1 MASHSPSLGR
11 KESKNAPTRTT
22 PLSSLLQRTAKT
34 RVHVLILQKRPN
46 LLALAMNYD
55 LSALSTV
62 VMRIGSLELTA
73 GALLAS
79 LVVIFLST
87 LFFLRRPKRETEN
100 EVIAELLRN
109 QAELHGRLAAMAE
122 SLTNRQAEI
131 GQSLNERLDGMSQR
145 LGSTLNEQ
153 TKSTHEN
160 LSKLQERLA
169 VIDAAQNN
177 IQDLAKDVI
186 GLQAILNNKQT
197 RGAFGQARMEALIAD
212 ALPASAYTM
221 QQLLSN
227 GYRPDCMIKMP
238 NGAPPLVIDAKFPLE
253 AWNAFKAEES
263 SDGKRAA
270 SQQFRRDMEVHIRDV
285 SEKYLIPGETQDTA
299 FIFVPSES
307 IFADI
312 HQHFEFLVQKAHRA
326 RVVIVSPSLLM
337 LSIQVIQSV
346 LKDQRMREQA
356 HLIQGEVSLL
366 MDDVKRL
373 DERTRKLQ
381 THFGQAQKDVDMIL
395 TSSEKVINRGT
406 RIEGLEFAPDPK
418 SPSSTQAENVKRLNE
433 IRHNMHLRI
442 VDED

>member
-1 MASHSPSLGR
+1 MHPPSAQR
-11 KESKNAPTRTT
+11 RPAT
-22 PLSSLLQRTAKT
+22 LSWAISA
-34 RVHVLILQKRPN
+34 VHVLILQKAPN

-55 LSALSTV
+55 LSAFSTV
-62 VMRIGSLELTA
+62 VMHIGSLELTA
-73 GALLAS
+73 GELLAS
-79 LVVIFLST
+79 FILGLIALVLY
-87 LFFLRRPKRETEN
+87 LRWPKHSKDN
-100 EVIAELLRN
+100 EVIGELLRN
-109 QAELHGRLAAMAE
+109 QAELHGRLSAMAE
-122 SLTNRQAEI
+122 SLSNRQSEI

-212 ALPASAYTM
+212 ALPASAFTT

-227 GYRPDCMIKMP
+227 GNRPDCLIKMP
-238 NGAPPLVIDAKFPLE
+238 NDAPPLVIDAKFPLE
-253 AWNAFKAEES
+253 AWNAFKADEN
-263 SDGKRAA
+263 SDTKRIAT
-270 SQQFRRDMEVHIRDV
+270 QQFRRDMEVHIRDV

-312 HQHFEFLVQKAHRA
+312 HQHFEFLVQKAHRS

-356 HLIQGEVSLL
+356 HLIQGEVTLL

-406 RIEGLEFAPDPK
+406 RIEALEFAPEPK
-418 SPSSTQAENVKRLNE
+418 KPTLSQSENVKRLNE
-433 IRHNMHLRI
+433 VRHNMHLRI
-442 VDED
+442 VDEE

>member
-1 MASHSPSLGR
+1 M
-11 KESKNAPTRTT
+11 SKD
-22 PLSSLLQRTAKT
+22 LVLL
-34 RVHVLILQKRPN
+34 VHVLILQNGPN
-46 LLALAMNYD
+46 LLALAMDYE
-55 LSALSTV
+55 LSALSV
-62 VMRIGSLELTA
+62 VAMRIGSVELTA
-73 GALLAS
+73 GELLVALIAALFLVLLYLAW
-79 LVVIFLST
+79 
-87 LFFLRRPKRETEN
+87 PKQRKNSEEIN
-100 EVIAELLRN
+100 ELLRN

-122 SLTNRQAEI
+122 SLTNRQGEI
-131 GQSLNERLDGMSQR
+131 SQSLNERLDGMSQR
-145 LGSTLNEQ
+145 LGTTLTEQ
-153 TKSTHEN
+153 TKSTHDN

-169 VIDAAQNN
+169 VIDAAQSN
-177 IQDLAKDVI
+177 IRDLAKDVI

-227 GYRPDCMIKMP
+227 GYRPDCLIKMP
-238 NGAPPLVIDAKFPLE
+238 NNAPPLVIDAKFPLE
-253 AWNAFKAEES
+253 AWNAIKADES
-263 SDGKRAA
+263 PESKRIA

-285 SEKYLIPGETQDTA
+285 SDKYLISGETQDTA

-312 HQHFEFLVQKAHRA
+312 HQHFEHLVQKAHRA

-356 HLIQGEVSLL
+356 HLIQGEVALL

-381 THFGQAQKDVDMIL
+381 THFAQSQKDVDMIL
-395 TSSEKVINRGT
+395 TSSEKVITRGT
-406 RIEGLEFAPDPK
+406 RIEALEFAPETKVPAIA
-418 SPSSTQAENVKRLNE
+418 QNEAMKRLNDPRQN
-433 IRHNMHLRI
+433 IHLRI
-442 VDED
+442 VDDE